1 MTSHH
6 RRIAAA
12 IVLCALCAAFTP
24 RPSHAGPAGF
34 AFLEIPTGARASAL
48 GGAYVT
54 LADGSD
60 AAFWNPAGFATARR
74 WDVSGGHSE
83 LFQKLR
89 HDYFAVAGPMFGGGI
104 GASVR
109 ALYSE
114 PIDERDEFGNLI
126 GSFGADDL
134 EFLLGYGWHMG
145 GGLTA
150 GTSAQVLHERIANL
164 ATTTYAFG
172 FGANWTPAGLPDLTI
187 GASAQNLGPAAHYT
201 IEGEQGRD
209 VPTPLAVQAGASY
222 GMGVGS
228 GLRLRGALEGRMT
241 RGRNG
246 MGLAG
251 VELTHETGAA
261 LRFGVRAN
269 DSASTVSFG
278 AGYQVGGLQLDYAFV
293 PLRLDLGDTHRFSF
307 RASF

>member
-1 MTSHH
+1 MTS
-6 RRIAAA
+6 RLGRIAAA
-12 IVLCALCAAFTP
+12 IALCAALAAS
-24 RPSHAGPAGF
+24 PSHAGPAGF

-54 LADGSD
+54 MADGAD
-60 AAFWNPAGFATARR
+60 AAFWNPAGFASARR

-89 HDYFAVAGPMFGGGI
+89 HDYFGVAGPLFGGGI
-104 GASVR
+104 GASMR

-126 GSFGADDL
+126 GSFGANDL
-134 EFLLGYGWHMG
+134 EFLLGYGWHM
-145 GGLTA
+145 A
-150 GTSAQVLHERIANL
+150 GISAGVSAQALHERIANS

-172 FGANWTPAGLPDLTI
+172 FGADWTPAGLPDLTI

-209 VPTPLAVQAGASY
+209 VPTPAAVQAGASY
-222 GMGVGS
+222 GTGVGS

-251 VELTHETGAA
+251 VELAHETGAA

-278 AGYQVGGLQLDYAFV
+278 AGYVVGGLQLDYAFV

-307 RASF
+307 RTSF